1 MGAALLTLVLV
12 GALAAAPSRA
22 EDQVAAGPERES
34 WSAELA
40 GDVMSPFCPG
50 RTLIDCP
57 SAQAREVVDW
67 IDAQEAAGRSRE
79 VVEDELYEAFGDVL
93 LQAPRAEGFGLAA
106 YVVPVVASL
115 AGAVALF
122 VFLRRQGG
130 GAPPPGGPSAAPPSP
145 DDAALEREI
154 DDELG
159 LGRGA

>member
-1 MGAALLTLVLV
+1 MRVVGVALLLLVL
-12 GALAAAPSRA
+12 AATPSRA
-22 EDQVAAGPERES
+22 QDAAAVDREQES

-67 IDAQEAAGRSRE
+67 IDAQEAAGRSRDA
-79 VVEDELYEAFGDVL
+79 VEEELYEAFGDVL
-93 LQAPRAEGFGLAA
+93 LQAPRAEGFGLTA

-115 AGAVALF
+115 AGAIALV

-130 GAPPPGGPSAAPPSP
+130 GPPPPSAPPTASPAPE
-145 DDAALEREI
+145 DAALEREI